1 MEAQMQKQRYGKID
15 GLRAMA
21 AIGIVLMHV
30 QANLGYEP
38 GGVVFGKLIPSFA
51 DLVFLLMIVSGFS
64 LCCGYFDKL
73 TTGQISLEK
82 FYTKRFEKAWPF
94 LRYCACWILPFLPA
108 KSHCM
113 RFWPI

>member
-38 GGVVFGKLIPSFA
+38 GGVVFAKLIPSFA
-51 DLVFLLMIVSGFS
+51 D
-64 LCCGYFDKL
+64 
-73 TTGQISLEK
+73 
-82 FYTKRFEKAWPF
+82 
-94 LRYCACWILPFLPA
+94 
-108 KSHCM
+108 
-113 RFWPI
+113 